1 MKTLKL
7 FVIAFAA
14 ISINACAQKPN
25 VPENVDK
32 AFTQKFPDAKSVKWD
47 KENETEWEAEFKLNG
62 LEYSANYSTEG
73 VWKETEHEIQKSD
86 IPTNVKQT
94 LDTEFPDYKIKESE
108 ISETTEGSVY
118 EFELEKEKVKM
129 EVAVSP
135 DGKVV
140 KKEVKTA
147 NDDDKE

>member
-147 NDDDKE
+147 KDEDKE